1 MNCTGMSTGMNGQE
15 PRTIYDSFSKI
26 LSISDE
32 RVHIKINSID
42 YNRSVSDG
50 PGIRTVVYLQGCTH
64 YCDGCHNVTTWDSD
78 LGKNYDIQ
86 EIAQELKKNSYN
98 NKITISGGEPL
109 FQKDAVIALVKE
121 LKDCDLCLYTGSN
134 LDEVPEEILPYLHY
148 IKVGKY
154 KKELRCT
161 TIPFIGSSN
170 QTFINLKEGQ

>member
-1 MNCTGMSTGMNGQE
+1 MSTGMNGQ
-15 PRTIYDSFSKI
+15 DSRNLFNSNSKI
-26 LSISDE
+26 QPMHDE
-32 RVHIKINSID
+32 SVIIKINSIY

-64 YCDGCHNVTTWDSD
+64 YCDGCHNLTTWDPD
-78 LGKNYDIQ
+78 HGQDYNIQ
-86 EIAQELKKNSYN
+86 ELARELQENTFNK
-98 NKITISGGEPL
+98 KITISGGEPF
-109 FQKDAVIALVKE
+109 FQKEAVIALVKE